1 MTTRPMELDYS
12 VEDLSSSILT
22 RLNEFRKQSLYTDI
36 EFCAEE
42 QSFACHQAILAS
54 CSPMFTSV
62 LTSDAHKD
70 KIRECF
76 AAMDANSV
84 KDVLDFMYTGKVTI
98 AVHNVEQLLKV
109 STELKFEE
117 LASGCNITVGSDDA
131 DVFDSDSDGND
142 DPYEEDTANE
152 EIVMS
157 SVHTEADIREDECKI
172 ENGDQNEAG
181 VPELLTESN
190 PMVAHRN
197 QNCTNMGEEEQP
209 VSPAGLNQPYLF
221 ETDSSVAG
229 MNIPGSH
236 IKDDP
241 SLSGQTQTDIGNNI
255 HHAGVVAHKTKF
267 QTDHNKHIR
276 EENPMDINGREA
288 LFKCEF
294 CGENFPRNHLLQK
307 HSNQEHG
314 DKIQGHSSSDCD
326 EKHKYLCTECNCGFG
341 SKGLLQDHLS
351 LHCQGLQQ
359 TKQHGTTSADESQ
372 EISTEQSANT
382 QREKDLHECA
392 VCNED
397 FKLQTHQCEIC
408 KKSFTTNR
416 LLTQHRDKIHV
427 ERVWSCQECGV
438 KFNQYKSLKEHRK
451 IHDQDLKYQCKR
463 CKKWFGR
470 KDSFKGHMKRH
481 RLEKSIECKIC
492 NKVFKMKGNYVQ
504 HMNMHDRKTAI
515 QVDLSKHKKTS
526 RTTEKICK
534 CPECAESFNGTLSLR
549 LHITKMH
556 AVLEHCKLC
565 NEVFPTKDE
574 LYQHRQRVH
583 KLRNYPC
590 ADCKVAFDN
599 KHNLFMHKRNMHSQ
613 ESLICKECGSMFE
626 NRELL
631 KQHRIHNKEALYKC
645 DVCDKTFGRKESFDM
660 HVRGHKYEKPYPCEE
675 CGKVFKRKEH
685 LEKHF
690 HTHSSIKLYSCP
702 VCHKY
707 FKYKSV
713 C

>member
-1 MTTRPMELDYS
+1 MTTKQMELDYS

-98 AVHNVEQLLKV
+98 AMHNIEQLLKV

-117 LASGCNITVGSDDA
+117 LASGCVQFQEKLYNASDCPDKAVYTLPTSCRRNESAGEPKMQHYTSEADYVLLDTKQGLKCGSIIDASKLLKCTNYEDRNITVGSDDA
-131 DVFDSDSDGND
+131 DVFDSGSDGNDDDD

-157 SVHTEADIREDECKI
+157 SVNTEAGSREDECKI

-197 QNCTNMGEEEQP
+197 QNCTNMDEEEQP
-209 VSPAGLNQPYLF
+209 VSPASLNQQQLF
-221 ETDSSVAG
+221 ETGNSVAD

-307 HSNQEHG
+307 HRNQDHG
-314 DKIQGHSSSDCD
+314 DKIQGHSSSSCD
-326 EKHKYLCTECNCGFG
+326 EKNKYLCTECNCEFE
-341 SKGLLQDHLS
+341 SKVFCRTIVHYIVKVYSKQNSMVQHLPMNHKKLNNQPIHREKRICMSVLSTMKISSCKHTSVRFAKSHLLQ
-351 LHCQGLQQ
+351 
-359 TKQHGTTSADESQ
+359 
-372 EISTEQSANT
+372 IS
-382 QREKDLHECA
+382 
-392 VCNED
+392 
-397 FKLQTHQCEIC
+397 
-408 KKSFTTNR
+408 
-416 LLTQHRDKIHV
+416 
-427 ERVWSCQECGV
+427 
-438 KFNQYKSLKEHRK
+438 Y
-451 IHDQDLKYQCKR
+451 
-463 CKKWFGR
+463 
-470 KDSFKGHMKRH
+470 
-481 RLEKSIECKIC
+481 
-492 NKVFKMKGNYVQ
+492 
-504 HMNMHDRKTAI
+504 
-515 QVDLSKHKKTS
+515 
-526 RTTEKICK
+526 
-534 CPECAESFNGTLSLR
+534 
-549 LHITKMH
+549 
-556 AVLEHCKLC
+556 
-565 NEVFPTKDE
+565 
-574 LYQHRQRVH
+574 
-583 KLRNYPC
+583 LRNTEI
-590 ADCKVAFDN
+590 
-599 KHNLFMHKRNMHSQ
+599 R
-613 ESLICKECGSMFE
+613 SM
-626 NRELL
+626 
-631 KQHRIHNKEALYKC
+631 
-645 DVCDKTFGRKESFDM
+645 RKESGAVKNVM
-660 HVRGHKYEKPYPCEE
+660 
-675 CGKVFKRKEH
+675 
-685 LEKHF
+685 
-690 HTHSSIKLYSCP
+690 
-702 VCHKY
+702 
-707 FKYKSV
+707 
-713 C
+713 